1 MQTQLLIQR
10 RTPPIRTYSRGK
22 PAQKEDAEGEELSV
36 GFEVFPQVL
45 IANLVQI
52 EDDSRR
58 IHGFLYRFGEE
69 RYR

>member
-10 RTPPIRTYSRGK
+10 RPPPRGKYSRGK

-36 GFEVFPQVL
+36 GFEVFAQVL
-45 IANLVQI
+45 IANLIQI

-58 IHGFLYRFGEE
+58 IHGFLYRSGEE
-69 RYR
+69 GHR